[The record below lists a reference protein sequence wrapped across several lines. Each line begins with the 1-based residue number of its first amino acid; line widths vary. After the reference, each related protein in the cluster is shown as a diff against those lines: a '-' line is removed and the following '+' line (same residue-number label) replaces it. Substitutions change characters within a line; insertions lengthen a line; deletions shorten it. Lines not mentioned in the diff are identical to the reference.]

1 MSTILIVKKACSG
14 YPDDDQLPCDA
25 ILIQNLEV
33 CAVSLLPAQSRKQKY
48 FSDKLRWTMNS
59 RNIYRMLL
67 F

>member
-48 FSDKLRWTMNS
+48 FSDKLR
-59 RNIYRMLL
+59 
-67 F
+67 